1 LKEPKKKRLPT
12 AVSPISTKKKKI
24 IIRGGAC
31 YVLEFALE
39 FVWLVMVSFFF
50 FSLSLSP
57 QILPPSSPPPLMLK
71 KAAILLPALLNIN
84 GEGGGDLSVL

>member
-1 LKEPKKKRLPT
+1 
-12 AVSPISTKKKKI
+12 
-24 IIRGGAC
+24 
-31 YVLEFALE
+31 VLEFALE